1 MTPYGIKYVQEE
13 DLVIFKKIRNA
24 VLKLPDINLGVD
36 EEGDKILLSC
46 HILARAVARVFLLK
60 YVDGFFIPNFCHS
73 WVLSPNSH
81 VIDVYPV
88 GILGGPILM
97 VANCDIPLI
106 KFHYKEANLRNSF
119 PDLFFDP
126 SFGNSVMIMESC
138 LRRVI

>member
-1 MTPYGIKYVQEE
+1 MTPYSMKYIQEE
-13 DLVIFKKIRNA
+13 DLAIFKRIRNA
-24 VLKLPDINLGVD
+24 VLKLPDINLGLNK
-36 EEGDKILLSC
+36 EGDKILLSC

-73 WVLSPNSH
+73 WILSPSGH

-97 VANCDIPLI
+97 VASGNAPLI
-106 KFHYKEANLRNSF
+106 EFHYKEADLKNKF

-126 SFGNSVMIMESC
+126 CFNDSVGIIEAC
-138 LRRVI
+138 LRRVV

>member
-36 EEGDKILLSC
+36 EEGDKILLFC

-73 WVLSPNSH
+73 WILSPNNH

-97 VANCDIPLI
+97 VASGSAPLI
-106 KFHYKEANLRNSF
+106 EFHYKEANLKNEF
-119 PDLFFDP
+119 PGLFSSP
-126 SFGNSVMIMESC
+126 SFQGSIRIVEAC
-138 LRRVI
+138 LRMVI